1 MIITLNNGRKIEVK
15 NINLASGQV
24 DYRRIDDPIYGG
36 DCVMYHSFA
45 DENTV
50 DVEVTAALNLS
61 EAEREAAQTAADIAK
76 EEARLAEIKRLEAK
90 AQDILDILPSWDKV
104 STAVDNISNFAEAKE
119 YLKKLSRVVYWIA
132 RETED

>member
-1 MIITLNNGRKIEVK
+1 
-15 NINLASGQV
+15 
-24 DYRRIDDPIYGG
+24 
-36 DCVMYHSFA
+36 MYHSFA

-50 DVEVTAALNLS
+50 DVEVTAAFNLS

>member
-36 DCVMYHSFA
+36 DCILYHPFK
-45 DENTV
+45 DDTNV
-50 DVEVTAALNLS
+50 QVEVVTAFNAS